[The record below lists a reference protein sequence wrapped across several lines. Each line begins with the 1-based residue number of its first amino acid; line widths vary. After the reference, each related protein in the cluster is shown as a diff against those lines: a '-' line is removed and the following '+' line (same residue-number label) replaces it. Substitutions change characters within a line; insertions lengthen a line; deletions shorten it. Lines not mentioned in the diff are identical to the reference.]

1 MIQEADA
8 LKQPPGG
15 EKERDDDGED
25 RGNGSSHSPAPDR
38 WRDIAR
44 RRRRGRI
51 GHTRIVRPSEHA
63 VRAWPFQTS
72 LRQPWW

>member
-25 RGNGSSHSPAPDR
+25 RGNGSSYSPAPDR
-38 WRDIAR
+38 RRDIAR
-44 RRRRGRI
+44 RWRRRRV
-51 GHTRIVRPSEHA
+51 GHTRIVRPSRHV
-63 VRAWPFQTS
+63 VRA
-72 LRQPWW
+72 